1 MIFQIRKLLF
11 MLVNVM
17 FILVH
22 TNRMNIYQI
31 TNSFPTEISPFI
43 RKISVFD
50 EQSFGHY
57 FFG

>member
-50 EQSFGHY
+50 EQSFGH
-57 FFG
+57 